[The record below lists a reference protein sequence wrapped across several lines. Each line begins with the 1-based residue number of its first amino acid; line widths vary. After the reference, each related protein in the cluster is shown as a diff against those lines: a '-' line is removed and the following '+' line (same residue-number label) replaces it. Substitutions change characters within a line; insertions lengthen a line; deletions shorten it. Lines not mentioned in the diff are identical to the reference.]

1 MGPPVLNSITSPV
14 RTRLHGQEDQIPL
27 EATNKDSVDQ
37 IELLAFEEV
46 KSSDDQEPST
56 STGVKRKS
64 ELAFPK
70 TSKRVR
76 AIAKKVRSIN
86 IN

>member
-1 MGPPVLNSITSPV
+1 MGPPILNSITSSV

-27 EATNKDSVDQ
+27 ETNKDSVDQ
-37 IELLAFEEV
+37 IELLTSEEV

-64 ELAFPK
+64 ELALPK

-86 IN
+86 NN